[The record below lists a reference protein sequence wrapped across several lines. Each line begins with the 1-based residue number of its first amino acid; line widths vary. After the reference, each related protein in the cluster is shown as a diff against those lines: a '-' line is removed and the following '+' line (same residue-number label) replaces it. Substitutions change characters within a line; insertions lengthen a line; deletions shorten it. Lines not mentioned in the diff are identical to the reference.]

1 MVTNNLEQAARTAAV
16 AGAYQ
21 PQPQSYPS
29 AGSTDWYSFVP
40 QAKGALGPAI
50 QSEYERQ
57 AKKAEGAFPE
67 DIRKSMRSMFDRN
80 IQRSGV
86 SQEKVGLAAQA
97 AVENAERLRS
107 LGTIKSLEAEIDYQE
122 AIGKGGIAKV
132 AEDRKR
138 YKYEEELTRE
148 QNRANELRRQQTGA
162 SIGALATGRT
172 PVNQFLAGANPIDKA
187 LASALSKAGINPAI
201 LGVAG
206 LGGASKILFGKK
218 FSTEGLFK
226 SAVDK
231 VFGPELY
238 PKLKNEGLAGVV
250 KGWFENK
257 PPVTNMSSSLQKTLE
272 EWPESGA
279 SGHKKIS
286 FTPDAQGNIIR
297 DGEVIPRLPQ
307 DPTRTVSYQETGG
320 VPETISDDP
329 RITYPN
335 TNIVDPEK
343 QRAFLEMSNQAQTG
357 QLGEMSLE
365 QEAAIRNMSES
376 GPFQRDGDIVD
387 FEESGLLGE
396 MYPETALNLE
406 GGTQDIGGQSPK
418 IEELPTKITGIGDTD
433 FSNTQ
438 IEESNLVERFNE
450 DTGKQELIETFDQLE
465 PKNYIDAFRDSGG
478 SYVPDA
484 ALEAAMDADY
494 FQDGLN
500 TTFEEFADEYAP
512 SLGSGVL
519 DTGLALA
526 ISSALNPEGFKGVAS
541 NPLSFIGP
549 QIMAQSGA
557 GPLAIG
563 KALATQTL
571 PTGKALSSA
580 LSGGAVGLPVAMI
593 GSGIASRRRKR
604 AREEAEYT
612 TNLAGSRPFNF
623 VTGSRTMIGDTDSTP
638 ESMAANSAFQ
648 ALDMLTGA
656 NKAFET
662 NSPDSLAGGESL
674 SARGQQFARELGIN
688 YTNPDP
694 DVQNMSQKWLGL
706 QDLYSDLIPDLRP
719 VFTDALL
726 GITSR
731 QEAEIKSSSIINNFM
746 QENPQIQQL
755 VNNKRD
761 IYELK
766 SSEADGLAEGEW
778 FATNA
783 LQELEMAREEL
794 KKNIP
799 VGFENVRGFK
809 KIPLDF
815 ITSMPTDDRFVES
828 ED

>member
-1 MVTNNLEQAARTAAV
+1 MVTNNLEQAAMTAAV

-21 PQPQSYPS
+21 PQPQSYPA

-40 QAKGALGPAI
+40 EAKGALAPAI

-57 AKKAEGAFPE
+57 AKVAEGAFPE

-80 IQRSGV
+80 IARSGV

-107 LGTIKSLEAEIDYQE
+107 LGTIKALEADIDYQE
-122 AIGKGGIAKV
+122 AIGRGAIAKV

-148 QNRANELRRQQTGA
+148 QNRAEEIRRQQTGA
-162 SIGALATGRT
+162 ALGALTTGRT
-172 PVNQFLAGANPIDKA
+172 PVNQFLAGANPIDQA
-187 LASALSKAGINPAI
+187 LAGALSKAGINPAI
-201 LGVAG
+201 LGMAG
-206 LGGASKILFGKK
+206 LGGAAQILFGKK

-226 SAVDK
+226 SAVGS
-231 VFGPELY
+231 VFGPDFYE
-238 PKLKNEGLAGVV
+238 KLKNEGLAGMF
-250 KGWFENK
+250 KGWLESK
-257 PPVTNMSSSLQKTLE
+257 PPVDPTPKITQ
-272 EWPESGA
+272 A
-279 SGHKKIS
+279 SYGG
-286 FTPDAQGNIIR
+286 QGVPQVDQFGNEIK
-297 DGEVIPRLPQ
+297 PLPQ
-307 DPTRTVSYQETGG
+307 DGYRNVSYQGTGG
-320 VPETISDDP
+320 VSERLSDDP
-329 RITYPN
+329 RITYEG
-335 TNIVDPEK
+335 TNIIDPEK
-343 QRAFLEMSNQAQTG
+343 ERAFLQQMSNQAQTG
-357 QLGEMSLE
+357 QLGEMSFE

-450 DTGKQELIETFDQLE
+450 DTGKMELVETFNQLE
-465 PKNYIDAFRDSGG
+465 PKNYIDAFRDSIP
-478 SYVPDA
+478 YVPDE
-484 ALEAAMDADY
+484 ALGAAMDADY

-526 ISSALNPEGFKGVAS
+526 ISSALNPEGLKGVAS

-549 QIMAQSGA
+549 QIMSQGGA
-557 GPLAIG
+557 GPLA
-563 KALATQTL
+563 LA
-571 PTGKALSSA
+571 KSLSSGAA
-580 LSGGAVGLPVAMI
+580 LGTTALTSLAAGLPMALI
-593 GSGIASRRRKR
+593 GAGIASSRRKR